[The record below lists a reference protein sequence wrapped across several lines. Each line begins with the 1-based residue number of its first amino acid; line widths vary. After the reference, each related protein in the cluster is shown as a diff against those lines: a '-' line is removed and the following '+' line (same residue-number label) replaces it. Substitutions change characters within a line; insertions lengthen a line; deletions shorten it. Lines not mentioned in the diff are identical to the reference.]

1 MQVAIPNHHNHE
13 AQDLL
18 EWTAH
23 QPLGKGLNFPGDIR
37 TYCVVETVISNA
49 KFESLLPNTI
59 RALIIQQIESFHFSN
74 QKTWVAEKKPQG
86 GHV

>member
-37 TYCVVETVISNA
+37 TYCVVETV
-49 KFESLLPNTI
+49 K
-59 RALIIQQIESFHFSN
+59 
-74 QKTWVAEKKPQG
+74 
-86 GHV
+86 